1 MSRFVAGSSEVGAV
15 GNVAPGGDVAR
26 TIHIV
31 GLGGSLRK
39 ASTSRSALEAALD
52 GAAAGGATTELIW
65 LEWTG

>member
-1 MSRFVAGSSEVGAV
+1 MR
-15 GNVAPGGDVAR
+15 R

-39 ASTSRSALEAALD
+39 ASTSRSALEVALE

-65 LEWTG
+65 LRGLDLDNELDLFAQP